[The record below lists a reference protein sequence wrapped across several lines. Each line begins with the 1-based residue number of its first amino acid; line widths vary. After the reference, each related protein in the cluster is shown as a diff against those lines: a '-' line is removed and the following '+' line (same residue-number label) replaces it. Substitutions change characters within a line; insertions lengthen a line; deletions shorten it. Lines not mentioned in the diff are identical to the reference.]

1 MNINADSDVMH
12 MHFAHTHIHVLANQM
27 SNKGITK
34 GSTAFDA

>member
-1 MNINADSDVMH
+1 MQILMLCICTVH
-12 MHFAHTHIHVLANQM
+12 TAHTHIHVLANQM